1 MYIIQQKWFKT
12 GLASI
17 EYNVKPATSKHQNNT
32 AEELSG
38 RLRNMMHACS
48 AKVPFLR
55 VYGREPVFFRSNTTN
70 ISCCKVPKTGSS
82 FWGAVIMAI
91 ESTNTS
97 RNVFNINR
105 NTIHGHNEVTIHKV
119 VKSDTKILIG
129 RDPYTRLFSAFIDKY
144 FLLGNLGRSLRD
156 AVGAGP
162 YRKDGNICGYN
173 VTFSQFLEDITHQV
187 FKGFQINEHLIP
199 VSDLCDVCGMKYDM
213 LIRQETLNRD
223 TQHLLRK
230 VDLTAF
236 KRTAIQVAV
245 SPRGIKQ
252 TIHSLIASY
261 LTDYA
266 TYRKDCPS
274 RVLHMEKVWATLQIQ
289 GYVNT
294 GVSYPK
300 QLFENIRE
308 YKADN
313 ITSIVL
319 HAIESR
325 PMTNEEKI
333 KQRATFV
340 RRAYEVVEDETIRKV
355 QTVFMKDFILLN
367 YDLTPPHKR

>member
-1 MYIIQQKWFKT
+1 
-12 GLASI
+12 
-17 EYNVKPATSKHQNNT
+17 
-32 AEELSG
+32 
-38 RLRNMMHACS
+38 
-48 AKVPFLR
+48 
-55 VYGREPVFFRSNTTN
+55 
-70 ISCCKVPKTGSS
+70 
-82 FWGAVIMAI
+82 MAI
-91 ESTNTS
+91 ESINTS

-105 NTIHGHNEVTIHKV
+105 NTIHGHNEVTIQNV
-119 VKSDTKILIG
+119 FKSDTKVMVG

-173 VTFSQFLEDITHQV
+173 VTFSQFLENITQRALT
-187 FKGFQINEHLIP
+187 GAQMNEHLTP

-230 VDLTAF
+230 VNLTESTQ
-236 KRTAIQVAV
+236 TAIQEAI
-245 SPRGIKQ
+245 SPKGIKQ

-294 GVSYPK
+294 GVPYPK

-308 YKADN
+308 YKSDN

-325 PMTNEEKI
+325 PMTKEEKI